1 MMPATARMST
11 TTVDVV
17 APSYLNANEA
27 STDLFDEAAFSEYF
41 GLLSN
46 ETLVI
51 VRPHGGDD
59 DDRMLE
65 ELRPKYVILYDPDPA
80 FVRRMEVGF
89 IFLLFISIK
98 RYSLCNVEIDF
109 KSFPSRSC
117 YSRLLHDVQRFR

>member
-1 MMPATARMST
+1 MSSTAST
-11 TTVDVV
+11 RAVDTTVDVV
-17 APSYLNANEA
+17 APAYLNANEP
-27 STDLFDEAAFSEYF
+27 STEVFDEVAFSEYF

-80 FVRRMEVGF
+80 FVRRMEVSTLVAF
-89 IFLLFISIK
+89 HIVF
-98 RYSLCNVEIDF
+98 
-109 KSFPSRSC
+109 
-117 YSRLLHDVQRFR
+117 H